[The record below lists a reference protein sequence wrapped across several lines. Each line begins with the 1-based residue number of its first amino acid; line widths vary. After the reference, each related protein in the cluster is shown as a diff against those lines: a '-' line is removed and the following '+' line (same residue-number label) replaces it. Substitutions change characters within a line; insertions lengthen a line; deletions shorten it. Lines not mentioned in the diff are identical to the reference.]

1 MPALQELVEPQVP
14 HHLAQGELKGC
25 VELALRVL
33 LFPIQTHGVQ
43 HPVLADEVDAKGY
56 LVQGKNLL
64 SCDVHLA
71 DAQVAGCPGDV
82 AAVLPEEVPP
92 RLQKA
97 PKTSVHVQQGD
108 FMGLDLQPGAQGV
121 RDGLLDR

>member
-1 MPALQELVEPQVP
+1 MM
-14 HHLAQGELKGC
+14 
-25 VELALRVL
+25 
-33 LFPIQTHGVQ
+33 FPTQAHGVQ

-56 LVQGKNLL
+56 LVEGKDLL

-82 AAVLPEEVPP
+82 APVPPEEVPP
-92 RLQKA
+92 RLQQTL
-97 PKTSVHVQQGD
+97 KTSVHVQQGD
-108 FMGLDLQPGAQGV
+108 LMGLDLQPGAQGV